1 MKQTD
6 IVLKLSKVKKVYKLG
21 DQDISALRGIDLEI
35 HRGQFVAIMG
45 PSGSGKSTLLHM
57 ASLLDTPTSGKI
69 ELEGKEVSQYT
80 EAQLA
85 LVRNQAIGFVFQQFN
100 LLPKTSALDNVAL
113 PLVYAGMGFDER
125 TDLARK
131 FLERVGLGE
140 RMNNTRAQLSG
151 GQQQRVAIA
160 RALVNDP
167 SLIFADEPTGNLD
180 SRSGEE
186 IMNLFL
192 ELHRE
197 GKTIVMVTH
206 EEDVASYAERV
217 VKVKDGQVLSDHMQ
231 KQRKLPLT

>member
-1 MKQTD
+1 MKEV
-6 IVLKLSKVKKVYKLG
+6 VLKLTNVTKVYQLG

-35 HRGQFVAIMG
+35 YRGEFVAVMG

-57 ASLLDTPTSGKI
+57 ASLLDTPSSGKI
-69 ELEGKEVSQYT
+69 SLEGKEVSQYT
-80 EAQLA
+80 ESQLA
-85 LVRNQAIGFVFQQFN
+85 LVRNRAIGFVFQQFN
-100 LLPKTSALDNVAL
+100 LLPKTSALENVAL
-113 PLVYAGMGFDER
+113 PLVYAGMGYEER
-125 TDLARK
+125 TALSRK
-131 FLERVGLGE
+131 FLERVGLGQ

-180 SRSGEE
+180 SKSGEE

-192 ELHRE
+192 ELHSE

-217 VKVKDGQVLSDHMQ
+217 VKVKDGLVLSDHKQ
-231 KQRKLPLT
+231 KQRKLHLT